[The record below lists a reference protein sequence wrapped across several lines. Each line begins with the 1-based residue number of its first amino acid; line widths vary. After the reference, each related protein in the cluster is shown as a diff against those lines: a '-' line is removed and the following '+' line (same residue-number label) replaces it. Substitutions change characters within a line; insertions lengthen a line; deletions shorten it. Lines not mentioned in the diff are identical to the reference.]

1 MYFRYGDPSWEND
14 AADPAAAP
22 SDRGGVPPAPR
33 PPAGGGNGHA
43 NGNGNGHRRRWRS
56 PAQDLPTVDLRGVHI
71 NAITEVH
78 AVRHIMSE
86 LGAGRGGM
94 VVTPN
99 LDHLHRCLHDVQFAA
114 LVSEAEMIV
123 ADGMPL
129 VWASNLQGTPL
140 PERVAGSN
148 LISSLSHAAA
158 QAGNTVYLLGG
169 APGTAEGAARA
180 LQARFP
186 TLKIAGTICPPYGFE
201 NDPTMMA
208 ELIAA
213 VSSAR
218 PDIVFVALG
227 SPKQERLILKL
238 RPLLPHA
245 WWLGVGI
252 SFSFLSGDVRR
263 APVWMQKI
271 GMEWIHRLVQE
282 PRRLFHRYVVV
293 GIPFAIELL
302 SGAFI
307 DGLHTPQARPTA
319 DDSPE
324 SSGSNASA

>member
-213 VSSAR
+213 VSK
-218 PDIVFVALG
+218 P
-227 SPKQERLILKL
+227 
-238 RPLLPHA
+238 
-245 WWLGVGI
+245 
-252 SFSFLSGDVRR
+252 
-263 APVWMQKI
+263 
-271 GMEWIHRLVQE
+271 
-282 PRRLFHRYVVV
+282 
-293 GIPFAIELL
+293 
-302 SGAFI
+302 
-307 DGLHTPQARPTA
+307 
-319 DDSPE
+319 
-324 SSGSNASA
+324 